1 MELLAQLEDK
11 YRLPKGLLN
20 AVMTQES
27 GGNVNAVSPKGA
39 QGAFQF
45 MPATAKQ
52 YGVDTSSLESSADG
66 AARMY
71 ADLLQAHGGDLDK
84 ALASYNWGQGN
95 VARKGLDNM
104 PSETRNYIAKV
115 KGNMNEADMPVDE
128 WKLVKP
134 AQVASNDS
142 EWKLVKPV
150 QKQSTEEYS
159 NNPLNPAFY
168 NDLSLKNVPQNV
180 GNLVSG
186 AVRGSG
192 SIGSTILAPYDI
204 AKDMI
209 AGKGLSLDSNIE
221 RRQGIDEGL
230 KMAGANP
237 ESGLYALGKFGGEVA
252 GTAGMGNALA
262 ATAKGAPIIEAAL
275 RSGGLSLNGLTTGSK
290 LADLA
295 LKTGS
300 GATVAGAAGG
310 LIDPRTAKTSAMI
323 GGAIPFGQEAIKA
336 GGRVVADI
344 FGNLLT
350 HSGGES
356 LKQATKAGFE
366 GGDRLKTV
374 VDNMH
379 KNVPIDDVL
388 SDVRQNINIMGQKKS
403 ELYRSGMVDISK
415 DKTMLG
421 FDGIDNSLKN
431 ALDSVSYKG
440 KITNESAYK
449 KLSDVQEIIN
459 DWKASNPQD
468 FHTPEGMDK
477 LKQKVGAI
485 LEDIPY
491 EQSSARRAVGD
502 IYHSIKGEISKQAP
516 TYAKVMKDYGDAT
529 EQVNEIRKA
538 LIGGNKASADTSLR
552 KLQGIM
558 RNNVNTNYGNRL
570 SMANKMTESGGKD
583 ILPALAGQS
592 LSNWTPR
599 GLGNLLGGA
608 TILGGAAMAEPLMAI
623 PMLAA
628 QSPRLMGYGAIGT
641 GLLSRGVNEIAKPTI
656 PMIGALAN
664 YLKN

>member
-1 MELLAQLEDK
+1 MELLATLEDK
-11 YRLPKGLLN
+11 YRLPRGLLN
-20 AVMTQES
+20 AVVQTES
-27 GGNVNAVSPKGA
+27 GGDVNAISPKGA
-39 QGAFQF
+39 EGAFQF
-45 MPATAKQ
+45 MPNTAKA
-52 YGVDTSSLESSADG
+52 YNVNVKDFNSSADG

-71 ADLLQAHGGDLDK
+71 ADLLLAHNGDLDK

-95 VARKGLDNM
+95 LAKYGMDKM
-104 PSETRNYIAKV
+104 PSETKNYIAKV
-115 KGNMNEADMPVDE
+115 KSKIGEGDMAEQDWE
-128 WKLVKP
+128 LVKP
-134 AQVASNDS
+134 AQKASNDDW
-142 EWKLVKPV
+142 ELVKPA
-150 QKQSTEEYS
+150 QPKKYS

-186 AVRGSG
+186 FVRGSG
-192 SIGSTILAPYDI
+192 SIGSTLLAPYDV
-204 AKDMI
+204 AKDAI
-209 AGKGLSLDSNIE
+209 AGKGLTLDSNIK

-230 KMAGANP
+230 QQVGANP
-237 ESGLYALGKFGGEVA
+237 ESGLYSLGKLGGEVA
-252 GTAGMGNALA
+252 GTAGMGNVLA
-262 ATAKGAPIIEAAL
+262 IGAKGAPIIQTAL
-275 RSGGLSLNGLTTGSK
+275 KTGGLSLNGLTTGSK

-295 LKTGS
+295 LKTGA
-300 GATVAGAAGG
+300 GASVAGLSGG
-310 LIDPRTAKTSAMI
+310 LIDPRTAKTSALI

-336 GGRVVADI
+336 GGRVTADVI
-344 FGNLLT
+344 GNLLT

-356 LKQATKAGFE
+356 IKQATKAGFE
-366 GGDRLKTV
+366 GGEKLKAV

-403 ELYRSGMVDISK
+403 ELYRSGMVDIAK
-415 DKTMLG
+415 DKTALS
-421 FDGIDNSLKN
+421 FDGIDNSIN
-431 ALDSVSYKG
+431 SALNSVSYKG
-440 KITNESAYK
+440 KVTNESAYK
-449 KLSDVQEIIN
+449 KLSDVQEIVN
-459 DWKASNPQD
+459 DWKASNPQE

-491 EQSSARRAVGD
+491 EQSSARRIVGD

-552 KLQGIM
+552 KLQSIM
-558 RNNVNTNYGNRL
+558 RNNVNSNYGNRL
-570 SMANKMTESGGKD
+570 SMANKMVESGGKD

-608 TILGGAAMAEPLMAI
+608 TILGGAAMMDLPMAL
-623 PMLAA
+623 PALAV

-641 GLLSRGVNEIAKPTI
+641 GLIGRGVNEAVKPAI
-656 PMIGALAN
+656 PAIGALTN
-664 YLKN
+664 YLEN